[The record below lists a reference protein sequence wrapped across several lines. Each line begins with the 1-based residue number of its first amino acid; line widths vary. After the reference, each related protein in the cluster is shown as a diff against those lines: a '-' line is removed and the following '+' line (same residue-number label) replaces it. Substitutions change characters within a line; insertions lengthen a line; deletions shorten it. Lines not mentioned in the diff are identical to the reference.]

1 MIFGDEFLL
10 GGFSETLVSVLPIV
24 SISIR
29 HFLGPRESFFSSP
42 DSEFVLRVI
51 IKPHKVEASE
61 YLWSLDSLPLHCF
74 EE

>member
-29 HFLGPRESFFSSP
+29 HFLGLRESFFFFS

-51 IKPHKVEASE
+51 SSHKVEASE
-61 YLWSLDSLPLHCF
+61 YLWSVVSLPLF
-74 EE
+74 

>member
-29 HFLGPRESFFSSP
+29 QFLGLRESFFFFP
-42 DSEFVLRVI
+42 ILNL
-51 IKPHKVEASE
+51 
-61 YLWSLDSLPLHCF
+61 Y
-74 EE
+74 